1 MSGQR
6 RAGAGFTL
14 VEMLV
19 VIVIIGLLAMLVLGA
34 LVTAK
39 RAAHKC
45 QCISNLRQV
54 GLALSMYSMDWND
67 HMLPDDGILLRKG
80 TREQIHD
87 WKTATGGTVVG
98 LGKLY
103 PDYLGS
109 IEPLFC
115 PVDAER
121 EEQLMRWKAGMAWV
135 RCSYVWRGVRGGAS
149 PSFSKNDNKV
159 LVMQFM
165 RKERFHVVPGHNE
178 TSVPVLYG
186 DGAVRALKCTLAH
199 AREPKGDQVNFN
211 PVTTVKPFLWADQQ
225 PR

>member
-1 MSGQR
+1 MSGR
-6 RAGAGFTL
+6 RGACGGFTL

-19 VIVIIGLLAMLVLGA
+19 VIAIIGLLAMLALGP

-39 RAAHKC
+39 RAAQKC

-54 GLALSMYSMDWND
+54 GLALSMYSMEWND
-67 HMLPDDGILLRKG
+67 HMLPDWGHMLRKG
-80 TREQIHD
+80 TREQIPD

-98 LGKLY
+98 LGKLC
-103 PDYLGS
+103 PSYLGS
-109 IEPLFC
+109 IELLFC

-121 EEQLMRWKAGMAWV
+121 DEHLMRWKAGMAWV

-165 RKERFHVVPGHNE
+165 RKERFYVAPGHNG
-178 TSVPVLYG
+178 TSVPVLWG
-186 DGAVRALKCTLAH
+186 DGSVRALKCTLAH
-199 AREPKGDQVNFN
+199 AREPMGDQVNFN
-211 PVTTVKPFLWADQQ
+211 PVTTIKPFLWADQQ

>member
-1 MSGQR
+1 M
-6 RAGAGFTL
+6 
-14 VEMLV
+14 E
-19 VIVIIGLLAMLVLGA
+19 
-34 LVTAK
+34 
-39 RAAHKC
+39 
-45 QCISNLRQV
+45 
-54 GLALSMYSMDWND
+54 WND
-67 HMLPDDGILLRKG
+67 HMLPDGGDLLRKG

-115 PVDAER
+115 PVSNNRD
-121 EEQLMRWKAGMAWV
+121 EQLLRWKAGAAWV
-135 RCSYVWRGVRGGAS
+135 SCSYVWRGVRGGAS

-165 RKERFHVVPGHNE
+165 RKERFYVTPGHDE
-178 TSVPVLYG
+178 TSVPVLWG

-211 PVTTVKPFLWADQQ
+211 PTTTIKPFLWADQQ

>member
-1 MSGQR
+1 MTICCPTAAISCGRELASRFLTGRQPR
-6 RAGAGFTL
+6 
-14 VEMLV
+14 V
-19 VIVIIGLLAMLVLGA
+19 V
-34 LVTAK
+34 
-39 RAAHKC
+39 
-45 QCISNLRQV
+45 Q
-54 GLALSMYSMDWND
+54 
-67 HMLPDDGILLRKG
+67 
-80 TREQIHD
+80 
-87 WKTATGGTVVG
+87 VVG

-103 PDYLGS
+103 PEYLGS

-121 EEQLMRWKAGMAWV
+121 EEQRMRWKAGAAWV
-135 RCSYVWRGVRGGAS
+135 SCSYVWRGVRAGAS

-165 RKERFHVVPGHNE
+165 RKERFHVTPGHNE

-199 AREPKGDQVNFN
+199 AHEPKGDQVNFN